1 MYYNNYYITIV
12 CISSVD
18 NIKALFRRGKAH
30 IGAWDPDQARE
41 DLKRVMELDPT
52 LTGAVKKEL
61 KILDDKE
68 KLKNENDKE
77 KLKGMFS

>member
-1 MYYNNYYITIV
+1 VYYNNYYITIV

-41 DLKRVMELDPT
+41 DLKRVMELGNIFYHIWHFP
-52 LTGAVKKEL
+52 L
-61 KILDDKE
+61 E
-68 KLKNENDKE
+68 KT
-77 KLKGMFS
+77 

>member
-1 MYYNNYYITIV
+1 MIVNSENILELHWWYNGYLSFS
-12 CISSVD
+12 CPRSS
-18 NIKALFRRGKAH
+18 G
-30 IGAWDPDQARE
+30 Q
-41 DLKRVMELDPT
+41 T
-52 LTGAVKKEL
+52 KKEL